1 LLNLRTISLV
11 VLVVCGSAD
20 DDGNIET
27 FAVPGVIGAV
37 IMMMHYVVAIAA
49 SSATH
54 NDDE

>member
-1 LLNLRTISLV
+1 M